1 MQPDLDIG
9 RPPFG
14 KVLQRT
20 LRWRELGVLPLLVML
35 PFMYYPKLLEG
46 DTQPWVLMAALLA
59 LVSFRVARFARR
71 SDFLPILL
79 ALACALTYVTRSDS
93 AYDMLRAV
101 YTQLA
106 FVVFWLVCRRENDEF
121 FPAAVRLTITIWLAV
136 GLYQYIAVAM
146 GWPVEFSG
154 RYVEG
159 RSGVPSLT
167 SEPSTYGSLSMLQ
180 MMYLLSRDERKN
192 NVYVLAAAVSVVLSG
207 SVLAMVLLVF
217 PLVKLKARL
226 QLIALVVLPA
236 LVGADYLFREAGL
249 TSRLLSIG
257 AEGSDLAAVLLDP
270 SLNLRAGHIWF
281 TLVENFGKSML
292 MQTPPQ
298 FMLEYNA
305 FAQSTGVLN
314 DTESNFI
321 LSAAGELI
329 YGAGPFGLLLILTV
343 LYQAQRAS
351 TGAVAKVEKVLFIT
365 MCMLNPISLSNF
377 FLVLYANRRA

>member
-1 MQPDLDIG
+1 M
-9 RPPFG
+9 
-14 KVLQRT
+14 
-20 LRWRELGVLPLLVML
+20 RWRELGVLPLLATL

-59 LVSFRVARFARR
+59 LVSFRIESFARR
-71 SDFLPILL
+71 SDLLPIAL
-79 ALACALTYVTRSDS
+79 ALACAATYAIRSES
-93 AYDMLRAV
+93 AYDTLRAV

-167 SEPSTYGSLSMLQ
+167 SEPATYGSLSILQ
-180 MMYLLSRDERKN
+180 MMYLLMRDERKN
-192 NVYVLAAAVSVVLSG
+192 NVYVLGAAVSVVLSG
-207 SVLAMVLLVF
+207 SVLAMLLLVF
-217 PLVKLKARL
+217 PLLKLKARL
-226 QLIALVVLPA
+226 QLTALVVLPV

-249 TSRLLSIG
+249 ASRLLSIS
-257 AEGSDLAAVLLDP
+257 AEGSDLASVLLDP

-281 TLVENFGKSML
+281 TLVENFSESML
-292 MQTPPQ
+292 MQNPPQ

-305 FAQSTGVLN
+305 FAQSTGVLI
-314 DTESNFI
+314 DTESNFV

-329 YGAGPFGLLLILTV
+329 YGAGPFGLLLLLTV
-343 LYQAQRAS
+343 LHRAQRGS
-351 TGAVAKVEKVLFIT
+351 TGTMAKVEKVAFIA